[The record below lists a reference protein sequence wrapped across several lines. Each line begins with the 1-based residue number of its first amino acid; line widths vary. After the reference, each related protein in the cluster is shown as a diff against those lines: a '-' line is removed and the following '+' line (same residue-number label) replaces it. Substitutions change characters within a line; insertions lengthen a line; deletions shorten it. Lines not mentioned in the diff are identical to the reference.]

1 MSKTWNQRFAK
12 AISGIPLYFIQWI
25 LHIIYAIIILNIF
38 EVFAMKALVDKVQ
51 EDSMIFIHLKQ
62 KMAVIRCGMLR
73 RH

>member
-1 MSKTWNQRFAK
+1 
-12 AISGIPLYFIQWI
+12 
-25 LHIIYAIIILNIF
+25 
-38 EVFAMKALVDKVQ
+38 MKALVDKVQ